1 VDSNHPTRDAQQNR
15 EDIKMGVKTLSEISA
30 ESGKHWEDVRN
41 QSYKE
46 ADNLLQL
53 ASKLAEEH
61 DISKEAALEL
71 LSVR

>member
-1 VDSNHPTRDAQQNR
+1 MDSNHPTRDARQNR
-15 EDIKMGVKTLSEISA
+15 EDIKMGGKTLSEISA
-30 ESGKHWEDVRN
+30 ESGKHWSDVRN
-41 QSYKE
+41 QSYIE

-61 DISKEAALEL
+61 SISTQAVLEL